1 MAKLTHLTDRARV
14 ARNSPQLT
22 LWGGRWRARTR
33 RALPSRPSVLR
44 SFVGLSLGLSSLV
57 SNSFCLHL
65 SARPGITVN
74 EWTERDRGRGRRRR
88 SSPRRQCLRRVRVA
102 SLAAAAT
109 ATGETRER
117 EREIAQHKLGVWKR
131 LAAAARATAAATQGR
146 KTRER
151 VFGSCASFR
160 TSGNPYLATI
170 LLSGNF
176 FILVTGRNK
185 RVKKLPKHRK
195 FDAMKISRPVTEE
208 VAMASDVW
216 TATRTASEYKDGP
229 SSLPSGRL

>member
-1 MAKLTHLTDRARV
+1 MDRE
-14 ARNSPQLT
+14 
-22 LWGGRWRARTR
+22 
-33 RALPSRPSVLR
+33 
-44 SFVGLSLGLSSLV
+44 
-57 SNSFCLHL
+57 
-65 SARPGITVN
+65 RPGPG
-74 EWTERDRGRGRRRR
+74 EAAEKFTEAAVSAAGACRFACCCCDSNRRD
-88 SSPRRQCLRRVRVA
+88 
-102 SLAAAAT
+102 
-109 ATGETRER
+109 ERER